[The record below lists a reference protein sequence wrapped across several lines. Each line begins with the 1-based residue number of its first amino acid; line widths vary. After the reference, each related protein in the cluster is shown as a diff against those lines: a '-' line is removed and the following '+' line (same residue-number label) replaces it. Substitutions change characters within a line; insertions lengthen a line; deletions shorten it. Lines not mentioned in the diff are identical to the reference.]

1 MNSKRDEDYSF
12 KFSTKNE
19 SWKTVTGIFLI
30 IAGAF
35 LSLGEDVAGPGDRH
49 VIIFLVPIVV
59 GIYLL
64 HKGSAEEKKSK
75 VSEKTMIL

>member
-35 LSLGEDVAGPGDRH
+35 LSLGEATAEAGREYI
-49 VIIFLVPIVV
+49 IIFWGLIVV

-64 HKGSAEEKKSK
+64 HKGSAEEKMSK
-75 VSEKTMIL
+75 VSEKQ